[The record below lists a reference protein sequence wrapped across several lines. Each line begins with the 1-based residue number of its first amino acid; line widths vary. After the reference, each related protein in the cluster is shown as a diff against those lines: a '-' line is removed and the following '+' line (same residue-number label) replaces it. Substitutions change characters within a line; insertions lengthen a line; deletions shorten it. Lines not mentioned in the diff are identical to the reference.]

1 MTRKSTITIEVTE
14 DDIRRA
20 ERNNS
25 FHCVVAQAVARTI
38 SDATNIDVD
47 TQSIRFSVP
56 VNKEGRCERWL
67 YWTPYR
73 VQQYIIDY
81 DAGEHIEPF
90 AFMLRSPERRESK
103 RNAANGLTKDA
114 RAKREN
120 AYRRA
125 KREALRKG
133 ASAQEAADAGRR
145 AYAEAAGKHIPPPV
159 GPVASPAASE
169 DLITRRLPPRGTRR
183 TYGGRIL
190 RINRDEVK

>member
-1 MTRKSTITIEVTE
+1 MTRKSTMTIEVTE
-14 DDIRRA
+14 EDIRRA

-38 SDATNIDVD
+38 TDATNVDVD

-56 VNKEGRCERWL
+56 VSKDGTCERWL

-73 VQQYIIDY
+73 VQQYIIDF
-81 DAGEHIEPF
+81 DAGEQIEPF
-90 AFMLRSPERRESK
+90 AFQLRSPERRASK
-103 RNAANGLTKDA
+103 RNAGNELTKDA

-125 KREALRKG
+125 KREALRRG
-133 ASAQEAADAGRR
+133 ASEQEAAEAGRR
-145 AYAEAAGKHIPPPV
+145 AYAEAAGKPVPPV
-159 GPVASPAASE
+159 GPVVTPRPA
-169 DLITRRLPPRGTRR
+169 DGLITRRLPPRGTRR

-190 RINRDEVK
+190 RINRDEVR